1 MSRDREITLFR
12 ASAFRRARLD
22 VATGGQQIL
31 GSWWHDVIHRP
42 AKYHGHAPAIPLNS
56 NMD

>member
-42 AKYHGHAPAIPLNS
+42 AK
-56 NMD
+56 